1 MNRQDYRDLLPV
13 VNDVDHYQRL
23 QAYATAR
30 IEVLRTY
37 LETETDVEKI
47 KRHQGA
53 IAELRRIATLREE
66 VIEKSKDGR

>member
-1 MNRQDYRDLLPV
+1 MTRQDYRDMLPV
-13 VNDVDHYQRL
+13 VNSIDHYERL

-30 IEVLRTY
+30 IEVLRSY
-37 LETETDVEKI
+37 LETESNAETI

>member
-13 VNDVDHYQRL
+13 VNDHDHYQRL
-23 QAYATAR
+23 QAYAKAR

-37 LETETDVEKI
+37 LETELNPETI

-53 IAELRRIATLREE
+53 IAELRRMATLREE

>member
-1 MNRQDYRDLLPV
+1 MDKHDYRDMLPV
-13 VNDVDHYQRL
+13 VNDIDHYERL
-23 QAYATAR
+23 QAYAKAR

-37 LETETDVEKI
+37 LETEFNAETI